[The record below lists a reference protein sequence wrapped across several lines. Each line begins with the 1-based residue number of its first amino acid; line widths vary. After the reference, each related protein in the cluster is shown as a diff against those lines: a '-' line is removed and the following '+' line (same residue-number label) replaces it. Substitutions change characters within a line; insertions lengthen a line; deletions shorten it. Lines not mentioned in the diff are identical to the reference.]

1 MAFLKQTHK
10 IYRLYALCSL
20 GQTPRIMKKP
30 TFPDNSFSLSHIRFP
45 LFWQML
51 LAMTLVLCLSTGA
64 LWGYLQLN
72 FSDLMQKQTDTFAN
86 TITQQAAN
94 SAAEMLMADDYMAL
108 SAMLESL
115 VRTSDNIISISIQDD
130 VNNTIALAL
139 GPALGPALKEPTN
152 NASRDYQ
159 ASIFFHDVKA
169 GHIQLSLD
177 NSAISDSLRKT
188 LRALGIILIGIV
200 LLAIGSSIL
209 IAKKLTQSL
218 KQLQTTTQ
226 QVAKGN
232 LYPTLPTVRN
242 NEVGDLVKSFE
253 HMLQGL
259 RDKETIE
266 NKFSAFIS
274 KDIAKN
280 ILSDLNSDKK
290 PLKSV
295 NGSVLFVDIVG
306 FTQLSESQS
315 PLKIADILNQY
326 YSLLHQVSKI
336 YWGSVD
342 NYIGDGAML
351 TFGIHAKNTKHSIN
365 AICAAQLFIRLSK
378 AMNQQRIEND
388 LPELH
393 FRLGLHCGD
402 MLAGAIGHQERMQFT
417 ISGDTVNVAAR
428 LCDLAS
434 PNKLMI
440 SESVYLHRACDS
452 LLVTEPSKSFSL
464 KGKAYPIN
472 CFSVTGLVP
481 KFNRMLMQQENEL
494 KAMQEYV

>member
-1 MAFLKQTHK
+1 
-10 IYRLYALCSL
+10 
-20 GQTPRIMKKP
+20 MKKP
-30 TFPDNSFSLSHIRFP
+30 TSSDHSFSLSNIRFP

-72 FSDLMQKQTDTFAN
+72 FSDLMQRQTDTFAN

-94 SAAEMLMADDYMAL
+94 SAAEMLMADDHMAL
-108 SAMLESL
+108 SAMLANL
-115 VRTSDNIISISIQDD
+115 VRTSDNILSISVQDD
-130 VNNTIALAL
+130 TNNTVALAL
-139 GPALGPALKEPTN
+139 GAVLEQPLKQSLGPVLGPILKMPLIQEDQA
-152 NASRDYQ
+152 ASISSSSAYQ
-159 ASIFFHDVKA
+159 ADIIFHKVKA
-169 GHIQLSLD
+169 GSIQLSLD
-177 NSAISDSLRKT
+177 NSAISESLKKT
-188 LRALGIILIGIV
+188 LRALGIILLGIV

-232 LYPTLPTVRN
+232 LYPTLPNVKN

-259 RDKETIE
+259 RDKQSIE
-266 NKFSAFIS
+266 HKFSSFIS
-274 KDIAKN
+274 KDIAKD
-280 ILSDLNSDKK
+280 ILSDLNQDKK

-295 NGSVLFVDIVG
+295 TGSVLFVDIVG
-306 FTQLSESQS
+306 FTQLSENQS
-315 PLKIADILNQY
+315 PAKIADILNQY

-351 TFGIHAKNTKHSIN
+351 TFGVHVDDPKHTIN

-378 AMNQQRIEND
+378 AFNQQRIEND
-388 LPELH
+388 LPALG

-402 MLAGAIGHQERMQFT
+402 MLAGAIGDKERMQFT
-417 ISGDTVNVAAR
+417 ISGDSVNVAAR

-440 SESVYLHRACDS
+440 SESVYHHPACHS
-452 LLVTEPSKSFSL
+452 LLITEPSENFSV
-464 KGKAYPIN
+464 KGKAQPIN
-472 CFSVTGLVP
+472 CVNVTGLAP
-481 KFNRMLMQQENEL
+481 RFNRLLMQQENEL
-494 KAMQEYV
+494 KVMQEYV

>member
-1 MAFLKQTHK
+1 
-10 IYRLYALCSL
+10 
-20 GQTPRIMKKP
+20 MKKP
-30 TFPDNSFSLSHIRFP
+30 TSSDNYFSLSNIRFP

-72 FSDLMQKQTDTFAN
+72 FSDLMQKQIDTFAN
-86 TITQQAAN
+86 TITHQAAN
-94 SAAEMLMADDYMAL
+94 SAAEMLMADDHMAL
-108 SAMLESL
+108 SAMLENL
-115 VRTSDNIISISIQDD
+115 VRTSDNILSMSILDEG
-130 VNNTIALAL
+130 NNTVVLAL
-139 GPALGPALKEPTN
+139 GPALGLAFKSHAN
-152 NASRDYQ
+152 GKRFSSSYQ
-159 ASIFFHDVKA
+159 ANIIFHEVRA
-169 GHIQLSLD
+169 GTIQLSLD
-177 NSAISDSLRKT
+177 NSAISDSLTKT
-188 LRALGIILIGIV
+188 LQALGIILIGIV
-200 LLAIGSSIL
+200 LLAIGSSVL

-218 KQLQTTTQ
+218 KQLQSTTR

-232 LYPTLPTVRN
+232 LYPSLPKANN

-259 RDKETIE
+259 RDKESIE
-266 NKFSAFIS
+266 HKFNAFIS
-274 KDIAKN
+274 KDIAKD
-280 ILSDLNSDKK
+280 ILSDLNQHKK
-290 PLKSV
+290 PLKNV

-306 FTQLSESQS
+306 FTQLSENQS
-315 PLKIADILNQY
+315 PLKIADVLNQY

-351 TFGIHAKNTKHSIN
+351 TFGVHADSPKHSIN
-365 AICAAQLFIRLSK
+365 AICAALLFIRLTK
-378 AMNQQRIEND
+378 AWNQQRLKDD

-402 MLAGAIGHQERMQFT
+402 MLAGAIGDQERMQFT

-440 SESVYLHRACDS
+440 SEAVYLHQACDS
-452 LLVTEPSKSFSL
+452 LLITEPSKSFSL
-464 KGKAYPIN
+464 KGKTYPIN

-481 KFNRMLMQQENEL
+481 KFNRLLMQQEDEL
-494 KAMQEYV
+494 KAMKKYV

>member
-1 MAFLKQTHK
+1 
-10 IYRLYALCSL
+10 
-20 GQTPRIMKKP
+20 MKKP
-30 TFPDNSFSLSHIRFP
+30 TSSDHSFSLSNTRFP

-72 FSDLMQKQTDTFAN
+72 FSQLMQNQTDTFAN

-108 SAMLESL
+108 SAMLENL
-115 VRTSDNIISISIQDD
+115 VRTSDNILSISVQDD
-130 VNNTIALAL
+130 ANKTVALAL
-139 GPALGPALKEPTN
+139 GAALEN
-152 NASRDYQ
+152 QVNIVSSSSDYQ
-159 ASIFFHDVKA
+159 ANILFHGVKA
-169 GHIQLSLD
+169 GTIQLSLD
-177 NSAISDSLRKT
+177 NSVISESLKKT

-218 KQLQTTTQ
+218 KQLQITTR

-232 LYPTLPTVRN
+232 LYPTLPKVRN

-259 RDKETIE
+259 RDKESIE
-266 NKFSAFIS
+266 HKFSSFIS
-274 KDIAKN
+274 KDIAKD
-280 ILSDLNSDKK
+280 ILSDLKQHKK

-295 NGSVLFVDIVG
+295 TGSVLFVDIVG
-306 FTQLSESQS
+306 FTQLSENQS
-315 PLKIADILNQY
+315 PQRIADILNQY

-351 TFGIHAKNTKHSIN
+351 TFGVHTDNHKHSIN

-378 AMNQQRIEND
+378 ALNQQRSDND
-388 LPELH
+388 LPALD
-393 FRLGLHCGD
+393 FRLGLHCGE
-402 MLAGAIGHQERMQFT
+402 MLAGAIGDNERMQFT
-417 ISGDTVNVAAR
+417 ISGDSVNIAAR

-434 PNKLMI
+434 PNKLLI
-440 SESVYLHRACDS
+440 SESVYQHPACDS
-452 LLVTEPSKSFSL
+452 LLVTEPSESFAI
-464 KGKAYPIN
+464 KGKTHPIN
-472 CFSVTGLVP
+472 CFSVIGLAP